1 VRAKEKNKFKSV
13 VGIRGQARIKKNKIE
28 TMHGVSG
35 RKRMYDST
43 DDEHEEQDQ
52 RGGSASGGKSKTLR
66 RTVAPQSSL
75 GANCFAAALETI
87 PADDWGRTWA
97 ADRTMMLRMT
107 SKRVKVAVDKLC
119 PPAIVV
125 LLSQQELLDKY
136 QIYNARPA
144 FAAKYILK
152 QLQKMTSRCR
162 ITILDLEVAQVG
174 DKRARRLKIADPSML
189 KGAKNNLPT
198 PAGHTSEWVL
208 ECCRM
213 RTTVWPSGVFEW
225 KGWDLLPHPGHGIRP
240 VEAVHTFVITIT
252 GYTGQ
257 HREILKTL
265 IEKSGAQFT
274 PRLTR
279 ANTHLLCNT
288 PTTKK
293 AIAANK
299 WNRHI
304 NKHMQHGCGGSF
316 DGLKIVKVVN
326 HLWIMDSILSWTWQ
340 PCDIYTRPGEDIKAD
355 GLSKDDED
363 EADDEEWGDD

>member
-1 VRAKEKNKFKSV
+1 
-13 VGIRGQARIKKNKIE
+13 
-28 TMHGVSG
+28 
-35 RKRMYDST
+35 MYESA

-52 RGGSASGGKSKTLR
+52 RSASGGKSKTLR
-66 RTVAPQSSL
+66 RPVAPQSSL
-75 GANCFAAALETI
+75 GADSFAAALETI

-107 SKRVKVAVDKLC
+107 SKRVKDAVDKLC

-152 QLQKMTSRCR
+152 QLEKMTSRCR
-162 ITILDLEVAQVG
+162 ITILDLDVAQIG
-174 DKRARRLKIADPSML
+174 DKRARLAIADPAML
-189 KGAKNNLPT
+189 KGSQNNLPT
-198 PAGHTSEWVL
+198 PARRTSEWVL

-240 VEAVHTFVITIT
+240 AEGVHTFVISIT
-252 GYTGQ
+252 GYTGL

-274 PRLTR
+274 ARLTR
-279 ANTHLLCNT
+279 DNTHLLCNT

-304 NKHMQHGCGGSF
+304 TKHTQHGSRSSF
-316 DGLKIVKVVN
+316 SGLKLVKVVN

-340 PCDIYTRPGEDIKAD
+340 PCDNYTRPGQDIKPD
-355 GLSKDDED
+355 GLCKDDED
-363 EADDEEWGDD
+363 EEDEDWGDD